1 MSSPSNNP
9 PPRLGNILVE
19 RGYVRVEELQQALE
33 AQCQGTGKLLGE
45 ILVELGFASD
55 DQVIECL
62 ATVYGVP
69 YAKLEPRLADPR
81 AVDVLPREYIEKNLV
96 FPLFKIRHTLT
107 IAVCE
112 PTNLFLIDE
121 LRSLTGLEIQVVATS
136 AKDIRRMFTTLPDS
150 KTFVIDDIIDDS
162 GQADVTLIETSI
174 EDIGDANEFA
184 GQSPVIRLVNYIIYN
199 AVKEGASDI
208 HIEPAER
215 CTRVRFRIDGKL
227 YKSLEVPLNLL
238 AAVTSRI
245 KIMASL
251 DISERRLPQDGRVH
265 VLLDGRKIDLRIS
278 TFPGSR
284 GEKTVIRVLD
294 TRSVSLNLRDLG
306 FAEDVLTPLQAG
318 ICAPNGII
326 LVTGPTGSGKS
337 TTLYACLNEIA
348 SMENNVCTVEDPIE
362 YHLPLINQFQV
373 QERVG
378 LTFSKALRT
387 LLRQDPDVI
396 MVGEVRDEETA
407 RTAIQAALTGH
418 LVFST
423 LHTNDAPSAIT
434 RLINMGV
441 EPYLIGAA
449 LNMVLAQRLVRRT
462 CSKCREVYDP
472 PRPLRK
478 ALERMG
484 LVIEKFTKGLGCR
497 KCRNTGFSGRVG
509 IHELLQVN
517 DELRDAIVAG
527 GTVAQLRKIA
537 ATYNMVTLR
546 YDGFR
551 KVREGLTSVEEVI
564 QIAGEIISL
573 NERRPPG
580 VRDST
585 VGLPPLP
592 VKADPGEPA
601 SVES

>member
-1 MSSPSNNP
+1 MATPSNA
-9 PPRLGNILVE
+9 PPRLGNVLIDRGYITLEQLKEALDVQKQGKGQLLGEVLVE
-19 RGYVRVEELQQALE
+19 RGF
-33 AQCQGTGKLLGE
+33 CT
-45 ILVELGFASD
+45 D

-69 YAKLEPRLADPR
+69 YAKLEPRIADPK
-81 AVDVLPREYIEKNLV
+81 AIDVLPREYIEKNLV
-96 FPLFKIRHTLT
+96 FPLFKIRHSLT
-107 IAVCE
+107 IAVTE

-121 LRSLTGLEIQVVATS
+121 LHNLTGLDVQVVATS

-150 KTFVIDDIIDDS
+150 KTFVIDDIIDDNAT
-162 GQADVTLIETSI
+162 ADVTLIETSI
-174 EDIGDANEFA
+174 EDIGDATEFA

-215 CTRVRFRIDGKL
+215 CLRVRYRIDGRL
-227 YKSLEVPLNLL
+227 YKSLEVPVNLL
-238 AAVTSRI
+238 GAVTSRI
-245 KIMASL
+245 KIMACL

-278 TFPGSR
+278 TFPGNR

-306 FAEDVLTPLQAG
+306 FAEDVLTPLQNA
-318 ICAPNGII
+318 IQAPNGII

-337 TTLYACLNEIA
+337 TTLYAALNEIA
-348 SMENNVCTVEDPIE
+348 SMENNICTVEDPIE
-362 YHLPLINQFQV
+362 YHIPLINQFQV

-396 MVGEVRDEETA
+396 MVGEIRDEETA

-418 LVFST
+418 LVLST

-449 LNMVLAQRLVRRT
+449 LNMVLAQRLVRRV
-462 CSKCREVYDP
+462 CPKCREAYDP
-472 PRPLRK
+472 PRQLRK
-478 ALERMG
+478 TVEKMG
-484 LVIEKFTKGLGCR
+484 FEMDTFYCGVGCKR
-497 KCRNTGFSGRVG
+497 CRNTGFSGRIGV
-509 IHELLQVN
+509 HELLIIN
-517 DELRDAIVAG
+517 DELRDQIVA
-527 GTVAQLRKIA
+527 
-537 ATYNMVTLR
+537 N
-546 YDGFR
+546 
-551 KVREGLTSVEEVI
+551 
-564 QIAGEIISL
+564 
-573 NERRPPG
+573 
-580 VRDST
+580 
-585 VGLPPLP
+585 
-592 VKADPGEPA
+592 PA
-601 SVES
+601 